1 MTTVYY
7 NAELTK
13 KGGFSLELS
22 NWGIVAEC
30 SINGTTHGRYDF
42 DLYTDLDNVGKKG
55 KKVTHTNISFYFSG
69 IENRTSLD
77 YKVCRKL
84 AEKAPQTT
92 EEVLTTLQAI
102 IKEIKVSYEE
112 NGAEVQANT
121 WTDEFTGMAAKHKV
135 PMSAEEIKKLEDGYH
150 PEGENIGISFF
161 TDISRCTVFGEKE
174 SEDAQA
180 SLSENYISVDWKHRH
195 NLFNI
200 KEKVVEGKTLDGV
213 AAVLTKYKIKYSV
226 VSQIHA
232 MYR

>member
-22 NWGIVAEC
+22 NWGVVAEC

-69 IENRTSLD
+69 IENRISLD

-84 AEKAPQTT
+84 SEKAPQTT
-92 EEVLTTLQAI
+92 QEVLSVLLGI
-102 IKEIKVSYEE
+102 INEIKTSYEE
-112 NGAEVQANT
+112 KGAEVQVNT
-121 WTDEFTGMAAKHKV
+121 WSDDFTGMTAKHKT
-135 PMSAEEIKKLEDGYH
+135 PMSGEEIKKLENGYH
-150 PEGENIGISFF
+150 PDGENIGISFF
-161 TDISRCTVFGEKE
+161 TSIKDCNVYGVKE

-180 SLSENYISVDWKHRH
+180 NFSNIYLSVDWKHRH
-195 NLFNI
+195 NLFDI
-200 KEKVVEGKTLDGV
+200 KEKVVEAKTLSC
-213 AAVLTKYKIKYSV
+213 AADVLTKHKIKYKL
-226 VSQIHA
+226 VSEIQA
-232 MYR
+232 MFR